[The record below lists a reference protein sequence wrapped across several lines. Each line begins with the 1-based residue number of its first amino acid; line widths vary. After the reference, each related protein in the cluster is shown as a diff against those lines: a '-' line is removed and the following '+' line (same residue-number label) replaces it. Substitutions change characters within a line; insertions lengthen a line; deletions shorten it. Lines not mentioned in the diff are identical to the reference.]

1 MDNQMVEKMVDKLEV
16 LLVALKDYLKV
27 EKKERLMVE
36 DWVDYLVS

>member
-1 MDNQMVEKMVDKLEV
+1 MDDQMVEKMVDNLEV
-16 LLVALKDYLKV
+16 LLVALKDYLTV